1 MSSREDKPSTT
12 ALVPARSW
20 RFGVALALAAAF
32 LVLDQV
38 SKVIVRSAALAGV
51 FPITVI
57 PGVLEFDFVM
67 NDGVAFGLA
76 SGFGYTFVLL
86 AVVVTVVTMLY
97 LLRAPLLSR
106 LEVVGLGMLVGGAI
120 GNAIDRVLFG
130 FVTDFIAT
138 TFIQFPVFN
147 IADIGITVGVAIAF
161 IGFVFFSPANADARR
176 RAEED
181 RAERLRARDD
191 AAKKR

>member
-1 MSSREDKPSTT
+1 MSSREDKPSAA

-67 NDGVAFGLA
+67 NDGEAFGLA

>member
-1 MSSREDKPSTT
+1 M
-12 ALVPARSW
+12 
-20 RFGVALALAAAF
+20 
-32 LVLDQV
+32 
-38 SKVIVRSAALAGV
+38 
-51 FPITVI
+51 
-57 PGVLEFDFVM
+57 
-67 NDGVAFGLA
+67 AFGLA

-147 IADIGITVGVAIAF
+147 IADIGITVGCGHSLHRFCVLLA
-161 IGFVFFSPANADARR
+161 GQRR
-176 RAEED
+176 C
-181 RAERLRARDD
+181 
-191 AAKKR
+191 AAPR